1 MMRPSMITLGSVAL
15 LVAVNAGTFQ
25 ATQSTDEKSVLIVV
39 AQALCSMNKSSHILL
54 DSRGAYASATL
65 EAKFKQIGLSQE
77 FAKLL
82 LDENRGGL
90 IPRGEP
96 YGCLQVTDG
105 SKIEDAFGPKGEASK
120 EGQRWAAFHKVFP
133 GVDGYAA
140 FSMPAFSI
148 SGDSA
153 VVYSFYSC
161 GLSCGKGRVYI
172 LKRMD
177 RIWTVSKELPLWD
190 F

>member
-1 MMRPSMITLGSVAL
+1 MITLGSVAL
-15 LVAVNAGTFQ
+15 LMAVNAGALQ
-25 ATQSTDEKSVLIVV
+25 ATQSTDEKSVLIIV
-39 AQALCSMNKSSHILL
+39 AQALCSTNKSSRILL
-54 DSRGAYASATL
+54 DSRGAFASPTL
-65 EAKFKQIGLSQE
+65 QAKFKQIGLNQE

-96 YGCLQVTDG
+96 YGCLEVTDG

-120 EGQRWAAFHKVFP
+120 EGQRWTAFHKVFP

-140 FSMPAFSI
+140 FSMPAFSA

-153 VVYSFYSC
+153 AVYSFYSC

-177 RIWTVSKELPLWD
+177 RSWTVSKDLPLWD